1 MAKQQQQY
9 REMAVPRD
17 AAGGRRSLIPFRRY
31 IAEQRGNIRR
41 QSTVRM
47 VFFGIWMRF
56 LIPGYLLS
64 QVKLDRRDELCQFNC
79 IAIDGG
85 TANMMWP
92 VVAAYDKTGICSL
105 PCQF

>member
-47 VFFGIWMRF
+47 VFFGIWMR
-56 LIPGYLLS
+56 LVDRDRLQRVRNHTSHLDLGTVERRREKKKKAARERNHKDWWS
-64 QVKLDRRDELCQFNC
+64 QR
-79 IAIDGG
+79 
-85 TANMMWP
+85 
-92 VVAAYDKTGICSL
+92 
-105 PCQF
+105 